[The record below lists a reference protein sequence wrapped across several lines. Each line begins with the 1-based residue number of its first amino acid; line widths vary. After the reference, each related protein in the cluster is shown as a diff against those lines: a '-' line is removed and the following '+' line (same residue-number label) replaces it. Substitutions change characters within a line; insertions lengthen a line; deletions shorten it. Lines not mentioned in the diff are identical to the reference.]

1 METAEGLDLTFPNT
15 EIRKTF
21 TENLV
26 ERFTGIETSLYSLEG
41 VRAIREGNI
50 DRLEKVF
57 NAFLKEFPYTIFEKK
72 EKSYQQAFFSFF
84 LMIGGARIDAEEES
98 LTGGSDIVISTSR
111 DVYVIEMKVDDS
123 VDKAIEQIKEK
134 GYYHKYINTKKT
146 IHIIG
151 LNFSSETKQITER
164 KEEIIDRTK
173 EPTYLG

>member
-1 METAEGLDLTFPNT
+1 MRTV
-15 EIRKTF
+15 K
-21 TENLV
+21 
-26 ERFTGIETSLYSLEG
+26 
-41 VRAIREGNI
+41 EGNVE
-50 DRLEKVF
+50 RLEKVF
-57 NAFLKEFPYTIFEKK
+57 NAFLKEFPYTILEKK

-123 VDKAIEQIKEK
+123 VDKAIAQIKGK

-164 KEEIIDRTK
+164 EEEVVDKTK